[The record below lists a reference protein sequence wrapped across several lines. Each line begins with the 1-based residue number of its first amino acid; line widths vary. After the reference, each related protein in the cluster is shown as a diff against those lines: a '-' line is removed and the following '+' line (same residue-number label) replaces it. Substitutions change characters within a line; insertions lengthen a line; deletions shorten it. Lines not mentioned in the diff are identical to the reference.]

1 MSDCVHTLSRIG
13 YEWIRMNFLRWF
25 SVFLLVP
32 YSIISA
38 LLLILH
44 SCISYV
50 LSYQYT
56 VFLGPIQKVQQ
67 SGLVYQYLWFSFKI
81 VLLSVNKRG
90 QKYGELLVISIVTNT
105 NNNYLC
111 FIIVI
116 VLISYQTNFSHCVTF
131 EWGTKLDTVW
141 TSQREWRWKRNRGS
155 VPWSKQVFAK
165 GL

>member
-1 MSDCVHTLSRIG
+1 MFMNFFTRLMILSQLWSNFDVLSLRALNCLGKWKFIILMSDCVHTLSRIE

-56 VFLGPIQKVQQ
+56 VFLGPIQKVQHG
-67 SGLVYQYLWFSFKI
+67 GLGYQYLSF
-81 VLLSVNKRG
+81 LSKLFCSPVNKRG
-90 QKYGELLVISIVTNT
+90 HK
-105 NNNYLC
+105 
-111 FIIVI
+111 
-116 VLISYQTNFSHCVTF
+116 
-131 EWGTKLDTVW
+131 
-141 TSQREWRWKRNRGS
+141 
-155 VPWSKQVFAK
+155 
-165 GL
+165 

>member
-1 MSDCVHTLSRIG
+1 MWNDLTFSSFRNWFILDWWYYHNYDQILMYYLKELSTASVKWKFIILMSDCVHTLSRIE

-56 VFLGPIQKVQQ
+56 VFLGPIQKVQH
-67 SGLVYQYLWFSFKI
+67 SSLGYQYLFM
-81 VLLSVNKRG
+81 R
-90 QKYGELLVISIVTNT
+90 
-105 NNNYLC
+105 
-111 FIIVI
+111 
-116 VLISYQTNFSHCVTF
+116 
-131 EWGTKLDTVW
+131 
-141 TSQREWRWKRNRGS
+141 
-155 VPWSKQVFAK
+155 SKSRLPK
-165 GL
+165 W

>member
-1 MSDCVHTLSRIG
+1 MFSFTVLQLQRQWFYTRLMILSQLWSNFDVLSLRALNCLGKWKFIILMSDCVHTLSRIE

-56 VFLGPIQKVQQ
+56 VFLGPIQKVQH
-67 SGLVYQYLWFSFKI
+67 SSLWYQYLFSFKMPFI
-81 VLLSVNKRG
+81 KIINS
-90 QKYGELLVISIVTNT
+90 
-105 NNNYLC
+105 YL
-111 FIIVI
+111 
-116 VLISYQTNFSHCVTF
+116 TF
-131 EWGTKLDTVW
+131 FD
-141 TSQREWRWKRNRGS
+141 Q
-155 VPWSKQVFAK
+155 WSKIHC
-165 GL
+165 G